1 MTWVDGVAL
10 VVIALSALLGL
21 GRGFVAEA
29 LGLGAWIGAA
39 AAAFLGEPLLRPHVE
54 GLIEPPWLLDAV
66 LLGVIFLV
74 VLVVLMLVI
83 GAIANAVRRSSLSGL
98 DRSLG
103 ALFGVVRGAAILV
116 LAYVGAGLLVPQSE
130 RWPEAVRQA
139 AGLPHVVQGAEAAVA
154 LLPQDLRPRLPDRP
168 PTAQP
173 QPGATR

>member
-10 VVIALSALLGL
+10 LVIALSALLGL
-21 GRGFVAEA
+21 GRGFVAEV

-39 AAAFLGEPLLRPHVE
+39 VAAFLGEPLLRPYVE

-103 ALFGVVRGAAILV
+103 VLFGLARGAAILV

-130 RWPEAVRQA
+130 RWPDAVRQA
-139 AGLPHVVQGAEAAVA
+139 AGLPYVVQGAEAV
-154 LLPQDLRPRLPDRP
+154 RPRLPD
-168 PTAQP
+168 QP
-173 QPGATR
+173 EPGTPR